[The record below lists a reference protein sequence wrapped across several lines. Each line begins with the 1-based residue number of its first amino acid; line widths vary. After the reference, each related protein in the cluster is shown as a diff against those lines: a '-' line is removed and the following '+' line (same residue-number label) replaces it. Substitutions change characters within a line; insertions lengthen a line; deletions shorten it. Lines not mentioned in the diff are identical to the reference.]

1 MNEQRPAASLQRFF
15 GAPLAET
22 DPELAAALGAEL
34 VRQQDGIE
42 LIASEN
48 AVSAAVLEAQ
58 GSVLTNKYA
67 EGYPGR
73 RYYGGCVHVDVAEQ
87 LAIDRA
93 KQLFACE
100 FANVQPHSGAQAN
113 QAVFLA
119 LLKPGDTILGMS
131 LAAGGHL
138 THGAAPNL
146 SGKWFRAVQY
156 GVRRD
161 DGLLDY
167 DELERL
173 ARDREAEADHR
184 RRFRLSAV
192 HRLRPHPPRCRRGRR
207 VFHGGHGAFRRPGR
221 RRTCSPARCRTR
233 MSSPPPRTRRCAA
246 RAAA

>member
-1 MNEQRPAASLQRFF
+1 MNEQRPAVSLQRFF

-22 DPELAAALGAEL
+22 DPELAAVLSAEL
-34 VRQQDGIE
+34 IRQQDGIE

-73 RYYGGCVHVDVAEQ
+73 RYYGGCAYVDVAEQ

-93 KQLFACE
+93 RKLFSCA

-113 QAVFLA
+113 QAAFFTLA
-119 LLKPGDTILGMS
+119 KPGDTILGMS

-146 SGKWFRAVQY
+146 SGKWFHALQY
-156 GVRRD
+156 GVRKEDQRID
-161 DGLLDY
+161 MDAVAA
-167 DELERL
+167 L
-173 ARDREAEADHR
+173 AREHKPRIIIAGGSAYPRIIDFA
-184 RRFRLSAV
+184 RFRAI
-192 HRLRPHPPRCRRGRR
+192 
-207 VFHGGHGAFRRPGR
+207 
-221 RRTCSPARCRTR
+221 
-233 MSSPPPRTRRCAA
+233 
-246 RAAA
+246 